1 MKVKA
6 DVWQKNGILVIAYT
20 GEKGVMSM
28 GRLVING
35 EEIYELDVRCLKEKK
50 LERDKEM
57 RRRIQEEKQNVKTKG
72 QRDFRS

>member
-1 MKVKA
+1 
-6 DVWQKNGILVIAYT
+6 
-20 GEKGVMSM
+20 M